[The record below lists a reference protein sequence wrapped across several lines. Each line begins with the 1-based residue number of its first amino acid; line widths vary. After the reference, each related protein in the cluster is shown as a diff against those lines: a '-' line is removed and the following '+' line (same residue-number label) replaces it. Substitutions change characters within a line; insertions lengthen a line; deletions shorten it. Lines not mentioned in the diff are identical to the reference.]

1 MRQKVY
7 AIFAFSKRKGDT
19 TFDQT
24 VIHDLIGIMKNG
36 NVPDGCKGEWFWR
49 GKRLKG
55 SCTVRPLPRTLEEA
69 TESTPLHAELLRLL
83 DERDRCTG
91 QFQGKDA
98 FLSVQTFLE
107 RNKTPNVDLSKT
119 SCHGKCEADALSNVP
134 TGHLREAAKEGEPV
148 GVGARGLTLFLAG
161 KMKTPRSKKSDAWT
175 SVDEY
180 LLAFYPEDGFDKKLF
195 EAKKGYAGSSNDH
208 FFTNSGLNR
217 LATRHLRCFC
227 SACMSEPRLYSEDNC
242 SLKRWCD
249 SVHHHNLQSVASDS
263 TRTRVVATPSAD
275 NLTLEQFAKTLSPAG
290 TPCQRVVVCIIH
302 EDDANEL
309 DEPFYLARIVS
320 KARKIDNDCI
330 VGGNHYQKGHLVVNI
345 KWYQYVRDSRGDRI
359 YKLQSGCSR
368 GVTYSVGS
376 IVRNVSGISFDRYE
390 KGRYIL
396 SRATV
401 NKIIDLLN

>member
-1 MRQKVY
+1 
-7 AIFAFSKRKGDT
+7 
-19 TFDQT
+19 
-24 VIHDLIGIMKNG
+24 
-36 NVPDGCKGEWFWR
+36 
-49 GKRLKG
+49 
-55 SCTVRPLPRTLEEA
+55 
-69 TESTPLHAELLRLL
+69 
-83 DERDRCTG
+83 
-91 QFQGKDA
+91 
-98 FLSVQTFLE
+98 
-107 RNKTPNVDLSKT
+107 
-119 SCHGKCEADALSNVP
+119 
-134 TGHLREAAKEGEPV
+134 
-148 GVGARGLTLFLAG
+148 
-161 KMKTPRSKKSDAWT
+161 MKTPRSKKSDAWT